1 MRNLYQRLINY
12 SVEQRI
18 KRYEQGGK
26 KYNKDKIVK
35 EMEATNPIALFLL
48 FQGLIWVIVN
58 NLKLGIYEF
67 LFPYMRLVFII
78 LIVIISSE
86 TISFPTFLEFSVTR
100 SKS

>member
-18 KRYEQGGK
+18 KRYEQGCK
-26 KYNKDKIVK
+26 KHDKEKIVK

-48 FQGLIWVIVN
+48 FQGLIWVIDN

-78 LIVIISSE
+78 LIVIGINHYFGW
-86 TISFPTFLEFSVTR
+86 IRL
-100 SKS
+100 KK

>member
-26 KYNKDKIVK
+26 KYDKEKIVK

-48 FQGLIWVIVN
+48 FQGLIWVIDN
-58 NLKLGIYEF
+58 NLKLVVSLY
-67 LFPYMRLVFII
+67 LFPYMQLFLII
-78 LIVIISSE
+78 LILFGLNHYFGWIKI
-86 TISFPTFLEFSVTR
+86 
-100 SKS
+100 KK

>member
-1 MRNLYQRLINY
+1 MRKLYQRLINY
-12 SVEQRI
+12 SVELRI

-48 FQGLIWVIVN
+48 FQGLIWVIDN

-67 LFPYMRLVFII
+67 LFPYMHLVFII
-78 LIVIISSE
+78 LIIVGINHYFGWIRL
-86 TISFPTFLEFSVTR
+86 I
-100 SKS
+100 K

>member
-35 EMEATNPIALFLL
+35 EMEATNPIALFML
-48 FQGLIWVIVN
+48 FQGLIWVIDN

-67 LFPYMRLVFII
+67 LFPYMRVFFMILV
-78 LIVIISSE
+78 LIGINHYFGWIK
-86 TISFPTFLEFSVTR
+86 L
-100 SKS
+100 KN